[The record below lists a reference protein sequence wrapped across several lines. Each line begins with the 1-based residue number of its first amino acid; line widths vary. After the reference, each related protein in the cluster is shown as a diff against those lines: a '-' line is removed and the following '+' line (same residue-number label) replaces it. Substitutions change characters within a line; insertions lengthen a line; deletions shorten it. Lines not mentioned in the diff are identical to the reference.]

1 MSERLDVLEGKADK
15 NKKSINALT
24 QSLGALSGVLGAS
37 AIVGG
42 IKSIID
48 TGSEFET
55 IGTSF
60 NVMMGDFKKGQKV
73 LQDVKKWSDIT
84 PFTPEQSNKAA
95 RTLLA
100 FNIEAKNLMPTMNM
114 LGDISAGTG
123 KDLAELAKIFG
134 QISSAGRLQGEDLN
148 QLIDGGFNPLS
159 VIAEKTG
166 KSMPLLKKEME
177 QGKISIKDV
186 EDAFK
191 TATSSGGRFFEMMK
205 QQSETAAGMKS
216 TFEGEVN
223 TFVVNSSKGLLE
235 VFKPIIGGLTDLTK
249 GINKFSEESPNTFRA
264 MVFLTTGTAALV
276 AVLIGSAGLKS
287 AIGLV
292 IPVIQKLGIT
302 LNASLGTIGLVAAGI
317 SGLILLY
324 AQLSDS
330 VNKAMNT
337 IKTMSDEAAKKNGA
351 VSKST
356 KEQLVKWKEILENSM
371 DGDEINRI
379 VSERNAISAIQNMK
393 DLNAEMKG
401 LLTQQVG
408 SVRGGGIKALEALG
422 VMIDSLTVKT
432 KELKN
437 GVSGKTGL
445 KDTVLTLEEF
455 IAAYTKMD
463 SISNRPIEFT
473 IDYSDI
479 EDAKK
484 AIDELSKKGVQSEMN
499 FVADKNSSSVVTRVK
514 FTAPDG
520 SNLND
525 STIRNIATN
534 GKNYAGPID
543 VKIEPK
549 IKNIDTG
556 MFEGLKQTLMDSFP
570 DLKKFLENEVVGK
583 TIQGVLATASKGIE
597 IVSAHMSA
605 AAQLAGA
612 KLQTMT
618 NQLSFWTALGTKQLE
633 DGLRSKQEAWDAEI
647 KGLQAQKE
655 ELLRIEEEYRR
666 KRDEQ
671 QSEEIQRIKQRI
683 QEEYNEKAA
692 ALQAETMAN
701 IAHQEENLSNSQIAE
716 LNKELLSEEHLAHLL
731 DLKQQYADKEAAE
744 IEAINARM
752 SEEDKL
758 KAKEKIAQETSLADQ
773 IAAVEKRKAEE
784 QKATET
790 RKAELARDSARL
802 QWMMGFN
809 AFQLQ
814 KQASIMQA
822 KIQAAMMVIDITRAA
837 FSFVPFSLPLLGYL
851 PMAYSAGTMAIQAA
865 SAAQYPP
872 PPATAFANGGIAEG
886 GTAGKDSIPAMLMP
900 GELIV
905 PKRNFDEV
913 IGSVK
918 TSRESKL
925 VPNFVFQI
933 ESMHF
938 YGIVDVQ
945 DVADQIE
952 PVLVQ
957 RMKSAVE
964 AML

>member
-1 MSERLDVLEGKADK
+1 MEGKTDK
-15 NKKSINALT
+15 NKKSIGALT
-24 QSLGALSGVLGAS
+24 QSLTALGGVLGAS

-42 IKSIID
+42 IKGIID
-48 TGSEFET
+48 EGSKFET
-55 IGTSF
+55 LRTSF
-60 NVMMGDFKKGQKV
+60 NVMMGDVKKGEKV
-73 LQDVKKWSDIT
+73 LQDLKNYSDIT
-84 PFTPEQSNKAA
+84 PFTPDQVMRAGK
-95 RTLLA
+95 TLLA
-100 FNIEAKNLMPTMNM
+100 FNIDAKKLMPTLEM
-114 LGDISAGTG
+114 LGDVSAGTG
-123 KDLAELAKIFG
+123 KDFSELARIFG

-148 QLIDGGFNPLS
+148 QLIDGGFNPLTI
-159 VIAEKTG
+159 IAEKTG
-166 KSMPLLKKEME
+166 KSMVQLKKEME
-177 QGKISIKDV
+177 QGKISINDV
-186 EDAFK
+186 EEAFK
-191 TATSSGGRFFEMMK
+191 IATSEGGKFYEMTK
-205 QQSETAAGMKS
+205 KQSETAAGMFS
-216 TFEGEVN
+216 TLQGEIASIKVN
-223 TFVVNSSKGLLE
+223 MSEGLLE
-235 VFKPIIGGLTDLTK
+235 VFKPLVGVLIEAAK
-249 GINKFSEESPNTFRA
+249 GINNFAKESPNTFRA

-822 KIQAAMMVIDITRAA
+822 KIQTAMMVIDIMRAA
-837 FSFVPFSLPLLGYL
+837 FSMVPFTLPILGFL
-851 PMAYSAGTMAIQAA
+851 PMAYNAGTMAVAAA
-865 SAAQYPP
+865 SAQQYPP
-872 PPATAFANGGIAEG
+872 PPATAFARGGMAEG
-886 GTAGKDSIPAMLMP
+886 GIPNKDSIPAMLMP

-905 PKRNFDEV
+905 PNKNFEEV
-913 IGSVK
+913 VGAVR
-918 TSRESKL
+918 TSRESRMAS
-925 VPNFVFQI
+925 NYTFQF
-933 ESMHF
+933 EAMHF
-938 YGIVDVQ
+938 YGIVNAEA
-945 DVADQIE
+945 VADEIE
-952 PVLVQ
+952 PILVK
-957 RMKSAVE
+957 RMRSAVE
-964 AML
+964 AMI